1 MVSKGYLTKTSQG
14 HAIHLIADWEGEC
27 MDEQELLLN
36 TAQTRFS
43 VSPAGPLEIMHK
55 KWFCTGLES
64 SGKTFR
70 QDSESATNF
79 LEIANKSMVAWVD
92 YISDDPMKDLPSV
105 AAQMGFSES
114 FISNLSCCEQLN
126 YQDFDTEM
134 WLSFPSIQ
142 IRGNQVTSYPLIALI
157 RKNLVFTIH
166 VRLVDK
172 RFIRLR
178 RYSEAILR
186 KIPID
191 IRPEDRLTI
200 LLSRILEAN
209 NDSNFR
215 HLRVIE
221 EFGDELNK
229 DLMDRNSDKLLL
241 GPKIYE
247 MKHALIIYLNA
258 LWESVDVLQAIRYGD
273 AELLTDDPKLVNMF
287 AVMVDQ
293 VKSQIGLS
301 EHMSEVLASGIE
313 ATQAIYN
320 NQLTIAN
327 NQLTISN
334 NQLSV
339 LNNRFAKLVAYLTIV
354 GTALLIPNTIATM
367 LGNSV
372 WVYGPDNLVLYLVL
386 IFGATAFGSI
396 LMWYW
401 IKKTGYLFEEKD
413 AKSE

>member
-1 MVSKGYLTKTSQG
+1 MVDQEQQSQ
-14 HAIHLIADWEGEC
+14 
-27 MDEQELLLN
+27 

-43 VSPAGPLEIMHK
+43 SSLTGPLELMHK
-55 KWFCTGLES
+55 RWFCTGLETS
-64 SGKTFR
+64 EKTFR
-70 QDSESATNF
+70 LESDSPTNF
-79 LEIANKSMVAWVD
+79 IEILNRSLITWVD
-92 YISDDPMKDLPSV
+92 YITDDPMKDLPAV
-105 AAQMGFSES
+105 AAQMGFSEA
-114 FISNLSCCEQLN
+114 FISNLSCCDQLN

-142 IRGNQVTSYPLIALI
+142 IRGNDVKAYPLIVLI
-157 RKNLVFTIH
+157 RKNLVLTLH

-178 RYSEAILR
+178 RYSEVILR
-186 KIPID
+186 KIPTNIK
-191 IRPEDRLTI
+191 PEDKLTI

-215 HLRVIE
+215 HLRAIE
-221 EFGDELNK
+221 EFGDDLNK
-229 DLMDRNSDKLLL
+229 DLMDKDVDKSTL

-273 AELLTDDPKLVNMF
+273 AELLTDDPKIDSLF
-287 AVMVDQ
+287 TVMVDQ
-293 VKSQIGLS
+293 VKNQIGLS

-334 NQLSV
+334 NRLTV
-339 LNNRFAKLVAYLTIV
+339 LNNRFAKLVAYLTVV

-372 WVYGPDNLVLYLVL
+372 WVIGPDFMLAYITLFV
-386 IFGATAFGSI
+386 GATAIGSA
-396 LMWYW
+396 LMWIW
-401 IKKTGYLFEEKD
+401 IKKTGLLDEEKAHTTD
-413 AKSE
+413 N

>member
-1 MVSKGYLTKTSQG
+1 MNEQDQTK
-14 HAIHLIADWEGEC
+14 
-27 MDEQELLLN
+27 

-43 VSPAGPLEIMHK
+43 ASPSAPLELMHK
-55 KWFCTGLES
+55 QWFCMGVES
-64 SGKTFR
+64 SGKTFK
-70 QDSESATNF
+70 QEAESSNNF
-79 LEIANKSMVAWVD
+79 LELVSRSMVAWVD
-92 YISDDPMKDLPSV
+92 YISDDPMKDLPAV
-105 AAQMGFSES
+105 AAQMGFSEA
-114 FISNLSCCEQLN
+114 FISNLSCCDQLN

-134 WLSFPSIQ
+134 WLDFPSIQ
-142 IRGNQVTSYPLIALI
+142 IRGTEVKAYPLIALI

-191 IRPEDRLTI
+191 IKPEDRLTI
-200 LLSRILEAN
+200 LISRILEAN

-221 EFGDELNK
+221 EFGDDLNR
-229 DLMDRNSDKLLL
+229 DLMDRDADKSVL

-273 AELLTDDPKLVNMF
+273 AELLTDDPKLVNLF
-287 AVMVDQ
+287 AAMVEQ

-313 ATQAIYN
+313 ATQSIYN

-334 NQLSV
+334 NRLTV
-339 LNNRFAKLVAYLTIV
+339 LNNRFAKLVAYLTLI
-354 GTALLIPNTIATM
+354 GTVLLIPNTIATM

-372 WVYGPDNLVLYLVL
+372 WVFGPEFMGPYVVLF
-386 IFGATAFGSI
+386 IGATVVGT
-396 LMWYW
+396 LVMWFW
-401 IKKTGYLFEEKD
+401 MKKTGLLDNEIEQPKETKV
-413 AKSE
+413 AS

>member
-1 MVSKGYLTKTSQG
+1 LN
-14 HAIHLIADWEGEC
+14 
-27 MDEQELLLN
+27 EQDQTE

-43 VSPAGPLEIMHK
+43 ASPTAPLELMHK
-55 KWFCTGLES
+55 QWFCMGLES
-64 SGKTFR
+64 SGKTFK
-70 QDSESATNF
+70 QEAESPNNF
-79 LEIANKSMVAWVD
+79 LELVSRSMVAWVD
-92 YISDDPMKDLPSV
+92 FITDDPMKDLPAV
-105 AAQMGFSES
+105 AAQMGFSEA
-114 FISNLSCCEQLN
+114 FISNLSCCDQLN

-134 WLSFPSIQ
+134 WLDFPSIQ
-142 IRGNQVTSYPLIALI
+142 IRGTEVKAYPLIALI

-191 IRPEDRLTI
+191 IKPEDRLTI

-221 EFGDELNK
+221 EFGDDLNR
-229 DLMDRNSDKLLL
+229 DLMDRDVDKSVL

-273 AELLTDDPKLVNMF
+273 AELLTDDPKLVNLF
-287 AVMVDQ
+287 AAMVEQ

-334 NQLSV
+334 NRLTV
-339 LNNRFAKLVAYLTIV
+339 LNNRFAKLVAYLTLI
-354 GTALLIPNTIATM
+354 GTVLLIPNTIATM

-372 WVYGPDNLVLYLVL
+372 WVFGPEFMGPYVVLF
-386 IFGATAFGSI
+386 IGATVVGT
-396 LMWYW
+396 LVMWFW
-401 IKKTGYLFEEKD
+401 MKKTGLLDD
-413 AKSE
+413 AKEQPKETKAAS

>member
-1 MVSKGYLTKTSQG
+1 MTVQQ
-14 HAIHLIADWEGEC
+14 
-27 MDEQELLLN
+27 EQLQ
-36 TAQTRFS
+36 TTQTRFS
-43 VSPAGPLEIMHK
+43 STPTGTLELMHRR
-55 KWFCTGLES
+55 WFCTGLEP

-70 QDSESATNF
+70 LESDSPTNF
-79 LEIANKSMVAWVD
+79 LETHSRSLVAWVD
-92 YISDDPMKDLPSV
+92 YITDDPMKDLPVV
-105 AAQMGFSES
+105 AAQMGFSEA
-114 FISNLSCCEQLN
+114 FIANLSCCDQLN

-134 WLSFPSIQ
+134 WLSYPSIQ
-142 IRGNQVTSYPLIALI
+142 IRGNEVKAYPLIILI
-157 RKNLVFTIH
+157 RKNLVLTLH

-172 RFIRLR
+172 RFLRLR

-186 KIPID
+186 KISTD
-191 IRPEDRLTI
+191 SKPEDRLTI

-221 EFGDELNK
+221 EFGDELNR
-229 DLMDRNSDKLLL
+229 DLMDKDVDKSVL

-247 MKHALIIYLNA
+247 MKHALINYLNA
-258 LWESVDVLQAIRYGD
+258 LWESIDVLQAIRYGD
-273 AELLTDDPKLVNMF
+273 AELLTDDPKLVNLFTAM
-287 AVMVDQ
+287 MDQ
-293 VKSQIGLS
+293 AKNQIGLS

-334 NQLSV
+334 NRLTV
-339 LNNRFAKLVAYLTIV
+339 LNNRFAKLVAYLTLV

-372 WVYGPDNLVLYLVL
+372 WVFGPDFLVPYILLFIGAT
-386 IFGATAFGSI
+386 IFGSA
-396 LMWYW
+396 LMWIW
-401 IKKTGYLFEEKD
+401 IKKTGLLNEVKENTIEMQR
-413 AKSE
+413 AN

>member
-1 MVSKGYLTKTSQG
+1 MN
-14 HAIHLIADWEGEC
+14 E
-27 MDEQELLLN
+27 EQSEM
-36 TAQTRFS
+36 AQMRFS
-43 VSPAGPLEIMHK
+43 VSTTGPLEIMQK
-55 KWFCTGLES
+55 KWFCMGLEP
-64 SGKTFR
+64 SGKTFK
-70 QDSESATNF
+70 QEAESPINF
-79 LEIANKSMVAWVD
+79 MDILNTSTVAWVD
-92 YISDDPMKDLPSV
+92 YITDDPMKDLPAV
-105 AAQMGFSES
+105 AAKMGFSEG
-114 FISNLSCCEQLN
+114 FISNLSSCEQLN

-142 IRGNQVTSYPLIALI
+142 IRGNQVKIYPLIVLI
-157 RKNLVFTIH
+157 RKNLVFTVH

-191 IRPEDRLTI
+191 IKPEDRLTI
-200 LLSRILEAN
+200 LVSRILEAN

-221 EFGDELNK
+221 EFGDELNR
-229 DLMDRNSDKLLL
+229 DLMDKTTDKSLL

-273 AELLTDDPKLVNMF
+273 AELLTDDQKIVNLF
-287 AVMVDQ
+287 GVMVDQ

-313 ATQAIYN
+313 ATQTIYN

-334 NQLSV
+334 NQLTI

-372 WVYGPDNLVLYLVL
+372 WVYGPESLGLYLAF
-386 IFGATAFGSI
+386 IAGITAFGSI

-401 IKKTGYLFEEKD
+401 IKKTGLLFEERCKP
-413 AKSE
+413 ENTQNT

>member
-1 MVSKGYLTKTSQG
+1 MNEKEPLGNS
-14 HAIHLIADWEGEC
+14 
-27 MDEQELLLN
+27 
-36 TAQTRFS
+36 AQTRFS
-43 VSPAGPLEIMHK
+43 VSPTGPLEIMHK
-55 KWFCTGLES
+55 KWFCMGLEA

-70 QDSESATNF
+70 QDSESGTNY

-92 YISDDPMKDLPSV
+92 YITDDPMKDLPLV

-114 FISNLSCCEQLN
+114 FISNLYCCDQLN

-142 IRGNQVTSYPLIALI
+142 IRGTEVKAYPLIILI

-166 VRLVDK
+166 VSLVDK

-186 KIPID
+186 KIPTD
-191 IRPEDRLTI
+191 IKPEDKLTI

-221 EFGDELNK
+221 EFGDELNR
-229 DLMDRNSDKLLL
+229 DLMDKTTDKSQL

-273 AELLTDDPKLVNMF
+273 AELLTDDQKLVNMF

-313 ATQAIYN
+313 ATQSIYN

-334 NQLSV
+334 NQLTI

-354 GTALLIPNTIATM
+354 GTALLIPNTIGTM

-372 WVYGPDNLVLYLVL
+372 WVYGPKDLSLYVILM
-386 IFGATAFGSI
+386 IGTTAFGSI

-401 IKKTGYLFEEKD
+401 IKKTGLLFEERANK
-413 AKSE
+413 E

>member
-1 MVSKGYLTKTSQG
+1 
-14 HAIHLIADWEGEC
+14 
-27 MDEQELLLN
+27 
-36 TAQTRFS
+36 
-43 VSPAGPLEIMHK
+43 
-55 KWFCTGLES
+55 
-64 SGKTFR
+64 
-70 QDSESATNF
+70 
-79 LEIANKSMVAWVD
+79 
-92 YISDDPMKDLPSV
+92 
-105 AAQMGFSES
+105 
-114 FISNLSCCEQLN
+114 
-126 YQDFDTEM
+126 
-134 WLSFPSIQ
+134 
-142 IRGNQVTSYPLIALI
+142 
-157 RKNLVFTIH
+157 

-178 RYSEAILR
+178 RYSETILK

-191 IRPEDRLTI
+191 SKPEDRLTI

-221 EFGDELNK
+221 EFGDELNR
-229 DLMDRNSDKLLL
+229 DLMNQTTDKAML
-241 GPKIYE
+241 GPKIYM

-273 AELLTDDPKLVNMF
+273 AELLTDDQKIVNLF
-287 AVMVDQ
+287 AAMVEQ

-334 NQLSV
+334 NQLTIF
-339 LNNRFAKLVAYLTIV
+339 NNRLAKLVAYLTII
-354 GTALLIPNTIATM
+354 GTALLIPNTIGTM

-372 WVYGPDNLVLYLVL
+372 WVYGPESLGLYLL
-386 IFGATAFGSI
+386 LMFGATLFGSL

-401 IKKTGYLFEEKD
+401 VKKNRLLEEMPTKTVEIQPE
-413 AKSE
+413 KSNL